1 MRNILKKKF
10 FERDTVLVAQELVG
24 KFLVKRTGDRE
35 VAAKIIETEA
45 YDGPEDKAAH
55 GSRGMTARNEV
66 MFGEA
71 GRFYVYFIYGMYWM
85 LNVVCGPKNFP
96 AAILIRGVEVDGLR
110 ISGPGRVSKFLEI
123 DKSFNGLE
131 AGARSGVWFEDRG
144 FVVGSG
150 QLEKTKR
157 VGVDYAGEWSH
168 KPYRF
173 YLKT

>member
-1 MRNILKKKF
+1 MRKILKKNF

-24 KFLVKRTGDRE
+24 KFLVKKTGNAE

-55 GSRGMTARNEV
+55 GSRGMTLRNEV
-66 MFGEA
+66 MFGKA

-85 LNVVCGPKNFP
+85 LNIVCGPENFP
-96 AAILIRGVEVDGLR
+96 AAILIRGIEVDGLR
-110 ISGPGRVSKFLEI
+110 INGPGRLTRLLKI

-131 AGARSGVWFEDRG
+131 AGTGSGMWFEDRG
-144 FVVGSG
+144 LVIGRG
-150 QLEKTKR
+150 QLANSKR
-157 VGVDYAGEWSH
+157 IGVDFAGEWAH